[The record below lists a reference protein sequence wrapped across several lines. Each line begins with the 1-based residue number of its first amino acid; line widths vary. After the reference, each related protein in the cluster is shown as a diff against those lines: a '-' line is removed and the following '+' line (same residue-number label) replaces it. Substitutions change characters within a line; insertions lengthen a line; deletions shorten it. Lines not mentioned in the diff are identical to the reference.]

1 MAEAKTEQTE
11 KRKAK
16 VTTGLGALDTMLGGL
31 PNGIIILLV
40 GEPGSGSDI
49 FAQQILHAQASKGDA
64 KVAYL
69 TVEKPPDDIQSDMTV
84 RTWEVDNLIGNGN
97 WQFIDGFTPRVNVS
111 KGNAGPKAVL
121 DLLTKNLLSSVK
133 DDRWTAI
140 DSLSYFLANFELKDV
155 ISVLDDLIMEARERG
170 GLHFLLA
177 VPGLQDNRT
186 LASMSHLVDGV
197 FEFKLREDQSDP
209 LGEMRIKK
217 LRKAEHV
224 TRLIPYRIGPNG
236 LVIETAKRIA

>member
-49 FAQQILHAQASKGDA
+49 FAQQVLHAQASKGDS
-64 KVAYL
+64 KIAYL
-69 TVEKPPDDIQSDMTV
+69 TVEKPPDDIQSEMTV
-84 RTWEVDNLIGNGN
+84 RNWEVDSLIGNGN
-97 WQFIDGFTPRVNVS
+97 WQFIDGFTPRINVS
-111 KGNAGPKAVL
+111 KGNAGPKAVF
-121 DLLTKNLLSSVK
+121 DILTKNLLNSVK

-140 DSLSYFLANFELKDV
+140 DTLSYFLANFEMKDV
-155 ISVLDDLIMEARERG
+155 ISVIDDLILEARERG

-177 VPGLQDNRT
+177 VPGLQDDRI

-197 FEFKLREDQSDP
+197 FEFKLRADQSDP

-217 LRKAEHV
+217 LNKAEHV
-224 TRLIPYRIGPNG
+224 TRLIPYRLGPNG